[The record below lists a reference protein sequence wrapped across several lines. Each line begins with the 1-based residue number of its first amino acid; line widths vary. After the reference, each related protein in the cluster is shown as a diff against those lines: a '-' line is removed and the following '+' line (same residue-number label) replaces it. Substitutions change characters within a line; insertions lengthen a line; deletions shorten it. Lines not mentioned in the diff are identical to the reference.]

1 MLRSKLDYHGP
12 DLEEIAGHLPFLTS
26 LDVHHSILPASV
38 IRMMTQEQF
47 LPKLASLRVAVACM
61 DMEAFI
67 DMLKTRWARSVVQQ
81 QQQQPGV
88 TSYMICYCEINL
100 SGANKESMSSLSSR
114 ILQIQEETGVS
125 GVEIDL
131 ELAAT

>member
-1 MLRSKLDYHGP
+1 
-12 DLEEIAGHLPFLTS
+12 
-26 LDVHHSILPASV
+26 
-38 IRMMTQEQF
+38 MTQEQF
-47 LPKLASLRVAVACM
+47 LPKLASLLVSVACM
-61 DMEAFI
+61 DIEAFI

-88 TSYMICYCEINL
+88 TSYMIRYCEINL

-114 ILQIQEETGVS
+114 ILQIQEEIGVS
-125 GVEIDL
+125 GVKIDL